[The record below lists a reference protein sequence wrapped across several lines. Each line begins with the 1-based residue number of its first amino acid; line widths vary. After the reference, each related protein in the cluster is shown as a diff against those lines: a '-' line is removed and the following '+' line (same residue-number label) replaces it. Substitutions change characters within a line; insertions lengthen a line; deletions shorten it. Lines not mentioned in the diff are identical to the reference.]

1 MWQWWFTDSYTP
13 SKLQQLRHE
22 VAKGHE
28 KLVLS
33 LWKETIIIYPANIC
47 NALTSCNNIED
58 LVEEYGIA
66 PIFACIKQK
75 NNNKMSVCLYLS
87 HVDVTSGISAVR
99 PHCNTEIKPSIL
111 RCFQGKQK
119 WMNLLKLSVFGNC
132 HSTNLIHSI
141 YSAYC
146 NYCLQHVKENK
157 LLFLSNIKEKNGS
170 LVAKMLERLQ
180 WRVSFLLL

>member
-58 LVEEYGIA
+58 LVEEYRIA

-75 NNNKMSVCLYLS
+75 NNNNKMSVCLYLS

-119 WMNLLKLSVFGNC
+119 WMNLLKLSQFSAIV
-132 HSTNLIHSI
+132 TQLIWFIQFTQLTVTIVCSMLKKI
-141 YSAYC
+141 NFC
-146 NYCLQHVKENK
+146 FCRILRR
-157 LLFLSNIKEKNGS
+157 
-170 LVAKMLERLQ
+170 KMDH
-180 WRVSFLLL
+180 